1 MKSFKRR
8 TLNSE
13 SSNPRQSADHR
24 LIKLFGLIFF
34 REGLIQFFNH
44 MVYMFLFMI
53 FILNSLKYSN
63 VVDCIMDSF
72 QNASQLQDP
81 VYGAQATQNCWCFD
95 IHPDNFMRYGPNN
108 STLYVRKHTKSNSRP
123 VEFYQRQSDETE
135 FLKDQVYYPIIWN
148 TMMQVG
154 RRHKLKI
161 LSIRRYF
168 KSLEFTN
175 QPSAFLFQIILV
187 LISAI
192 LQKLSLCKKIRTMLT
207 ILRYG
212 CLLHL
217 IVVLKLATYG
227 QYSSILGFRYED
239 LFTFPSG
246 HMEVDSLPANYT
258 RSTFIP
264 EDVKIVNGD
273 LYSPTRET
281 VFFYVI
287 MVSLTL
293 LAYLHVRKIRAAK
306 GPKKSTANSTKSNS
320 GTKDSALNQTSE
332 TGIKSVS
339 NGSQTASPST
349 EDDSVSI
356 PVGGDSTA
364 KKEHVITVGEIEV

>member
-1 MKSFKRR
+1 
-8 TLNSE
+8 
-13 SSNPRQSADHR
+13 
-24 LIKLFGLIFF
+24 
-34 REGLIQFFNH
+34 
-44 MVYMFLFMI
+44 
-53 FILNSLKYSN
+53 
-63 VVDCIMDSF
+63 
-72 QNASQLQDP
+72 
-81 VYGAQATQNCWCFD
+81 
-95 IHPDNFMRYGPNN
+95 
-108 STLYVRKHTKSNSRP
+108 
-123 VEFYQRQSDETE
+123 
-135 FLKDQVYYPIIWN
+135 
-148 TMMQVG
+148 
-154 RRHKLKI
+154 
-161 LSIRRYF
+161 
-168 KSLEFTN
+168 
-175 QPSAFLFQIILV
+175 
-187 LISAI
+187 
-192 LQKLSLCKKIRTMLT
+192 
-207 ILRYG
+207 
-212 CLLHL
+212 
-217 IVVLKLATYG
+217 
-227 QYSSILGFRYED
+227 
-239 LFTFPSG
+239 
-246 HMEVDSLPANYT
+246 MEVDSLPANYT